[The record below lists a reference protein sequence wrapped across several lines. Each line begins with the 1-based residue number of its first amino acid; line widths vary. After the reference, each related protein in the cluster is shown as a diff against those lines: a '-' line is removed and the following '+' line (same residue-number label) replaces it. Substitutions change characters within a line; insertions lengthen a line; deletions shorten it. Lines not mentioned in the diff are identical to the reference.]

1 MERRSP
7 RPDSKL
13 ASSQMGL
20 VAVAK
25 GGRGVGHLGGAG
37 KNFLGG
43 GVVFWPSG
51 EGGGGVKRFGLKG
64 GN

>member
-1 MERRSP
+1 
-7 RPDSKL
+7 
-13 ASSQMGL
+13 MGL